1 MRSGCCWKPWD
12 PVWRRHSQ
20 EYRLSKDARLYC
32 ASRMVGAI
40 MQEAQLR
47 LDINSEHGE
56 GGHFQDEVK
65 LGGQQMVCEKRLPD

>member
-1 MRSGCCWKPWD
+1 
-12 PVWRRHSQ
+12 
-20 EYRLSKDARLYC
+20 
-32 ASRMVGAI
+32 MVGAI

>member
-1 MRSGCCWKPWD
+1 
-12 PVWRRHSQ
+12 
-20 EYRLSKDARLYC
+20 
-32 ASRMVGAI
+32 

-65 LGGQQMVCEKRLPD
+65 LGGQQMGPPLTTTLGPRGHGLPP